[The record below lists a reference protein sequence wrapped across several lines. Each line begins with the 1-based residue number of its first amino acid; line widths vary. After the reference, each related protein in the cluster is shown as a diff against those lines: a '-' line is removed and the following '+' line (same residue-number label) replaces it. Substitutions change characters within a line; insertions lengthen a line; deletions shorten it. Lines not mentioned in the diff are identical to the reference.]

1 MSNVPKGIA
10 ANDIPPLQYF
20 FVNNSPC
27 PQGPPG
33 PTGPT
38 GPIGFSGLG
47 QGATGATGATGP
59 NGTVGATG
67 PQGAQGATGVQG
79 NPGAPFLGIG
89 TTGLAGPPG
98 ATGLRG
104 PAGGVTI
111 AGDPYGVVVGT
122 TTNNIGFASSGLRYS
137 NSKLSVSGD
146 MFTDTTSWKSPF
158 GVPQTGSA
166 SGNNSSSPLPST
178 PLISLSLNIVNPST
192 GYSLM
197 DYPAIMVVASMQIRN
212 TLYSFGQA
220 PSNINCTNFYVNG
233 VQVGNMTQYPAATP
247 NLNLY
252 MTRQFFTVLYKSL
265 NQYGPGIASNVQL
278 TCSLQ
283 SIGTSETTTASSD
296 ATALGTWTANMT
308 AFGLY

>member
-10 ANDIPPLQYF
+10 ANYLPPLQYF
-20 FVNNSPC
+20 FVGTGPC

-59 NGTVGATG
+59 PGTVGATG
-67 PQGAQGATGVQG
+67 PQGAQGATGLQG
-79 NPGAPFLGIG
+79 AQGSPFLGIG
-89 TTGLAGPPG
+89 QTGLAGPPG
-98 ATGLRG
+98 ATGILG

-111 AGDPYGVVVGT
+111 AGDPYGVVVGNT
-122 TTNNIGFASSGLRYS
+122 INNIGVASSGLRYS

-158 GVPQTGSA
+158 GSPQSASA
-166 SGNNSSSPLPST
+166 SGNNSSSPVPST
-178 PLISLSLNIVNPST
+178 SLISLSLNIVNPST

-197 DYPAIMVVASMQIRN
+197 DYPGIMVVASMQIRN
-212 TLYSFGQA
+212 TQNNGFGLA
-220 PSNINCTNFYVNG
+220 PDVLNCTNFYMNG
-233 VQVGNMTQYPAATP
+233 VQVGNMTQYGAAIL
-247 NLNLY
+247 NVNLY
-252 MTRQFFTVLYKSL
+252 QTRQFFTVLYKRN
-265 NQYGPGIASNVQL
+265 NQYGPGFASNVQF

-283 SIGTSETTTASSD
+283 TAAGVSSS

-308 AFGLY
+308 AFGIY

>member
-10 ANDIPPLQYF
+10 ANDVPPLQYF
-20 FVNNSPC
+20 FVGTGPC

-122 TTNNIGFASSGLRYS
+122 TTNNIGLASSNITYS
-137 NSKLSVSGD
+137 NSKLSVNGD

-166 SGNNSSSPLPST
+166 SGTNSSAPLPT
-178 PLISLSLNIVNPST
+178 GPLISLSLNIVNPST

-233 VQVGNMTQYPAATP
+233 VQVGNMTQYAATIL
-247 NLNLY
+247 NVNLY
-252 MTRQFFTVLYKSL
+252 QTRQFFTVLYKSS
-265 NQYGPGIASNVQL
+265 NQYGPGFASNVQF

-283 SIGTSETTTASSD
+283 PGGGIDTSP
-296 ATALGTWTANMT
+296 TALGTWTANMT